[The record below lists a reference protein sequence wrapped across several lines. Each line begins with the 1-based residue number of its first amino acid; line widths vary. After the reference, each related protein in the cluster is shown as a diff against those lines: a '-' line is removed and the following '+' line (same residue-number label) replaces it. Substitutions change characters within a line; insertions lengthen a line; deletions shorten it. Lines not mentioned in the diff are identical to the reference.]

1 MRAFGNLIRIGSL
14 CVICF
19 ICYIR
24 YITTQ
29 GVCQYFFE
37 KNLYFFFRRKQEQFF
52 TKRLQKRQIFLNRL
66 WYDERGV

>member
-24 YITTQ
+24 YITIQ
-29 GVCQYFFE
+29 RVCQYFFE
-37 KNLYFFFRRKQEQFF
+37 KNLYFFSEESKNSFLQNGYKKDRFF
-52 TKRLQKRQIFLNRL
+52 
-66 WYDERGV
+66 

>member
-37 KNLYFFFRRKQEQFF
+37 KNLYFFFQKKARTVFYKTV
-52 TKRLQKRQIFLNRL
+52 TKKTDFSESIM
-66 WYDERGV
+66 V